1 MTATATPPLT
11 ESTPSPHQEWS
22 CKATMPPLSE
32 VVSGWHDGLKDHDT
46 LGGEGCVGGAGKGN
60 GDSDIPPHRRKIVR
74 TRAAPAGPHP
84 YLDRFASGMHRPL
97 EGDDASWRKAS
108 IEPVPIPDLGHTGI
122 RTRFSAGAGN
132 GFTPDGSMTENFRA
146 GIHDTIRNLPPQ
158 AFGDARDM
166 KTRDYARAV
175 RKHRVDPCGGSLLHA
190 HMSSLELA
198 GATTLVGGQGAGLLR
213 QSSSPGMFRSRFSPP
228 SSPLSTRRALAG
240 YGRGRSGNG
249 GGRDFSAIPAESR
262 QVVLHRELSS
272 VKLAAAA
279 AAGGSGTSDDSAGG
293 GNGCSSVGA
302 TRPSTVA
309 QTGAIGDSTMGER
322 TNTRSEGGSRGRTAL
337 GRAEDGTADDR
348 PQGMPTSDTEAEW
361 RRGGGTNDGT
371 PQSSGHVRESRGGG
385 GGGGRIDDTAARN
398 VGGTGVSFGGADDSA
413 WRANRRA
420 RGKRRVR
427 PAEASLERRV
437 RPEEEALMDDGRDG
451 GRLEPPL
458 SSSPWRTT
466 PEAAGAPPAARKISR
481 PSARRRQQL
490 PSSSVVLTR
499 SKPKPRSVR
508 HLKKPFSSDSLL
520 SCLLDV
526 RFGNTRDLSPEK
538 PPGHKWDLRT
548 LPAGITAG
556 AGAGGGWD
564 GFDEPDEIFCVGGSG
579 ERGGLS
585 LRDAPRHAGHG
596 VVCNEDRDFAVVRGG
611 GSGDSQGERG
621 HGTDRQD
628 P

>member
-1 MTATATPPLT
+1 MTAIATPPLT
-11 ESTPSPHQEWS
+11 KSTTLPPPHQEWS
-22 CKATMPPLSE
+22 CQATMPPLSE
-32 VVSGWHDGLKDHDT
+32 VVSGWHEGLKDHDT
-46 LGGEGCVGGAGKGN
+46 LGGEGGVGGGGKVN

-132 GFTPDGSMTENFRA
+132 GFTPNGAMTENFRA

-158 AFGDARDM
+158 ALGDARDM
-166 KTRDYARAV
+166 KARDYARAV

-198 GATTLVGGQGAGLLR
+198 GAPALVGGEGVGLLR
-213 QSSSPGMFRSRFSPP
+213 QSSSPGILRSRFSPP

-240 YGRGRSGNG
+240 YGRGRSGGG
-249 GGRDFSAIPAESR
+249 GGRDFSAIPVESR
-262 QVVLHRELSS
+262 QVVLHKELSS

-279 AAGGSGTSDDSAGG
+279 VTGGTV
-293 GNGCSSVGA
+293 CSSAGA
-302 TRPSTVA
+302 TRSSPVV
-309 QTGAIGDSTMGER
+309 QTGAIGASMTGGR
-322 TNTRSEGGSRGRTAL
+322 SNTRSEGDTRGRTL
-337 GRAEDGTADDR
+337 RGAEDSIADDR
-348 PQGMPTSDTEAEW
+348 PQGMLTSDAEAEW
-361 RRGGGTNDGT
+361 RRGGGVNSRTL
-371 PQSSGHVRESRGGG
+371 QSSRSIGHVGESRGA
-385 GGGGRIDDTAARN
+385 GGRIDDTAARSP
-398 VGGTGVSFGGADDSA
+398 GGTVAFGVADELV

-420 RGKRRVR
+420 RGKRRGR
-427 PAEASLERRV
+427 PTEASLERRV
-437 RPEEEALMDDGRDG
+437 RPEEEGHIDDGRGG
-451 GRLEPPL
+451 GRLELPR

-466 PEAAGAPPAARKISR
+466 PEAATAPPATRKTSR
-481 PSARRRQQL
+481 PSARRRQQ
-490 PSSSVVLTR
+490 PSSATLPR
-499 SKPKPRSVR
+499 SKPKPLSVR

-548 LPAGITAG
+548 LPTGIIAG

-564 GFDEPDEIFCVGGSG
+564 GFDEPDELFCGGDRG
-579 ERGGLS
+579 ERGEQG

-596 VVCNEDRDFAVVRGG
+596 GVGNEDRDFAVLRGG
-611 GSGDSQGERG
+611 GSSESRGEGG
-621 HGTDRQD
+621 HGTSRQSSDRCI
-628 P
+628 PTR